1 MADEVELHSTK
12 ANTDPHRDHSRLFY
26 FGIAAV
32 AVAATE
38 PLFHHRFN
46 DDCRPRMEVCSAID
60 LMSLPDGKN
69 KHPHGMPFGPM
80 ATSLSSDSGTATV
93 SGVGLALANWGRQ
106 RG

>member
-60 LMSLPDGKN
+60 LMSLLFRGWAWLLQTGVANAAK
-69 KHPHGMPFGPM
+69 
-80 ATSLSSDSGTATV
+80 GTPV
-93 SGVGLALANWGRQ
+93 F
-106 RG
+106 